1 MIKEKILIVDDEEPI
16 LRISKEIL
24 KRKNFLVKT
33 ANNGEEGI
41 KLFTSED
48 FDLIITDIRMPN
60 RNGLD
65 LIRYVRN
72 YNKVIPIIV
81 FTGYATLEM
90 AISALRLGAQGFLL
104 KPFTPAD
111 LENVVMDALEKVRL
125 MNENIR
131 MRALLPLFEVSRK
144 IIGELDIEKLLR
156 MLVNITVKEISA
168 DSVWV
173 ALLEEGT
180 DSLFLKRYYNLKP
193 EFIDNFSE
201 KYQYIVSEL
210 FLKDIKVHCIGPESI
225 FSSQYEEI
233 KRVTGALY
241 SIYLPLTIQGSIIG
255 IFCASKINISKP
267 FQQSEIEFLT
277 ILTGLISSAIQNT
290 KLYKKLE
297 QSYLSTIITLS
308 GLVEARDFY
317 TDKHMKDIAE
327 YSVEIAKKLGLSNG
341 EIENIRKAA
350 LLHDLGKVSIPDRIL
365 MKNGA
370 LSEEEITIIKE
381 HPEIGARMIE
391 SIEPLRYAKDIIRHH
406 QEWFNG
412 TGYPGG
418 LKGDDI
424 PLGARIVAVADA
436 FGAMTTDRPY
446 RKALTVDEA
455 VKELMKN
462 AGTQFDPEIVNVFI
476 LTLKEKGI
484 YNDGS

>member
-41 KLFTSED
+41 RLFTSED

-180 DSLFLKRYYNLKP
+180 DSLFLK
-193 EFIDNFSE
+193 
-201 KYQYIVSEL
+201 
-210 FLKDIKVHCIGPESI
+210 G
-225 FSSQYEEI
+225 
-233 KRVTGALY
+233 
-241 SIYLPLTIQGSIIG
+241 
-255 IFCASKINISKP
+255 
-267 FQQSEIEFLT
+267 
-277 ILTGLISSAIQNT
+277 
-290 KLYKKLE
+290 
-297 QSYLSTIITLS
+297 IIT
-308 GLVEARDFY
+308 
-317 TDKHMKDIAE
+317 
-327 YSVEIAKKLGLSNG
+327 
-341 EIENIRKAA
+341 
-350 LLHDLGKVSIPDRIL
+350 
-365 MKNGA
+365 
-370 LSEEEITIIKE
+370 
-381 HPEIGARMIE
+381 
-391 SIEPLRYAKDIIRHH
+391 
-406 QEWFNG
+406 
-412 TGYPGG
+412 
-418 LKGDDI
+418 
-424 PLGARIVAVADA
+424 
-436 FGAMTTDRPY
+436 
-446 RKALTVDEA
+446 
-455 VKELMKN
+455 
-462 AGTQFDPEIVNVFI
+462 
-476 LTLKEKGI
+476 
-484 YNDGS
+484 